1 MSHTG
6 VEVFDF
12 LLYTIY
18 PVIGIFLV
26 EVVSRLVKSP
36 KWIKL
41 WIQAIVSVG
50 FGIYYWFILP
60 APQNFPLTAMV
71 MFALAV
77 ALIYQ
82 GRRAKISPDKS
93 PLLILKSLKDSFEDI
108 WFIAPSVSYYF
119 SLSESF
125 CPDLTEFYTPVFFG
139 KSMFCTK
146 WILAIITLK
155 W

>member
-6 VEVFDF
+6 VDVIDF

-18 PVIGIFLV
+18 PVIGIFIV
-26 EVVSRLVKSP
+26 EAISRLIKAP

-41 WIQAIVSVG
+41 WVQAAVSIG
-50 FGIYYWFILP
+50 FGVYYWFVLP

-71 MFALAV
+71 MFALGI

-93 PLLILKSLKDSFEDI
+93 P
-108 WFIAPSVSYYF
+108 Y
-119 SLSESF
+119 
-125 CPDLTEFYTPVFFG
+125 
-139 KSMFCTK
+139 
-146 WILAIITLK
+146 
-155 W
+155 

>member
-6 VEVFDF
+6 VDVIDF
-12 LLYTIY
+12 LFYTIY
-18 PVIGIFLV
+18 PVIGIFIV
-26 EVVSRLVKSP
+26 EGVSRIAKLP

-41 WIQAIVSVG
+41 WIQAAVSVG

-60 APQNFPLTAMV
+60 APENFPLTAMV

-93 PLLILKSLKDSFEDI
+93 P
-108 WFIAPSVSYYF
+108 Y
-119 SLSESF
+119 
-125 CPDLTEFYTPVFFG
+125 
-139 KSMFCTK
+139 
-146 WILAIITLK
+146 
-155 W
+155 

>member
-6 VEVFDF
+6 VDVIDF

-18 PVIGIFLV
+18 PVIGIFVV
-26 EVVSRLVKSP
+26 EGISRIAKPP

-41 WIQAIVSVG
+41 WIQAAVSIG
-50 FGIYYWFILP
+50 FGIYYWFVLP

-71 MFALAV
+71 LFALAA

-93 PLLILKSLKDSFEDI
+93 P
-108 WFIAPSVSYYF
+108 Y
-119 SLSESF
+119 
-125 CPDLTEFYTPVFFG
+125 
-139 KSMFCTK
+139 
-146 WILAIITLK
+146 
-155 W
+155 

>member
-71 MFALAV
+71 MFALAL
-77 ALIYQ
+77 ALLYQ
-82 GRRAKISPDKS
+82 GRRAKISPEKS
-93 PLLILKSLKDSFEDI
+93 P
-108 WFIAPSVSYYF
+108 Y
-119 SLSESF
+119 
-125 CPDLTEFYTPVFFG
+125 
-139 KSMFCTK
+139 
-146 WILAIITLK
+146 
-155 W
+155 